1 MADENVDPNVVVP
14 PVNPN
19 GQQYQ
24 QQQAVVHNPAV
35 NRIQVKVP
43 PFWKQNPELWFK
55 QLEAQ
60 FSNSNIVNDLTKF
73 NTIVGVIESDIL
85 SFVSDIV
92 LTPPP
97 NNLYNAIKARLIKQF
112 TDSDSKKLHS
122 LLNDLQ
128 IGDMKPSNLLR
139 KMRELSCGKVGE
151 DLLKVLW
158 LQKLP
163 TTIQAILSTNTNP
176 LEQLSS
182 LADTMFEVVECSS
195 VQAVSST
202 QTSQFNDLVN
212 AVYKLDGKIESL
224 KKQFRAP
231 SKSSKTVSRSRTP
244 TPTKAVSVTKG
255 KICFYHKR
263 FATKARKCVAPCNFV
278 APRKS
283 KN

>member
-1 MADENVDPNVVVP
+1 MVAGPSCMYWLDVSFHTWHNEVV
-14 PVNPN
+14 NDSFCFRAHRAGN
-19 GQQYQ
+19 YYIELGHY
-24 QQQAVVHNPAV
+24 VHV
-35 NRIQVKVP
+35 GKVSIRLLRSRCIQVKVP
-43 PFWKQNPELWFK
+43 P
-55 QLEAQ
+55 
-60 FSNSNIVNDLTKF
+60 
-73 NTIVGVIESDIL
+73 VIESDIL

-231 SKSSKTVSRSRTP
+231 SKSSKTASRSRTP
-244 TPTKAVSVTKG
+244 TPTKVKFASTTSDSQRKHENVLHLAISSPHENQKTRRPF
-255 KICFYHKR
+255 KIGDTEHR
-263 FATKARKCVAPCNFV
+263 P
-278 APRKS
+278 
-283 KN
+283 